1 MPEKI
6 TLGSRSHV
14 VSLRKS
20 GEDFTIQVDDNSFE
34 GKFSKN
40 LDGSLEIKLD
50 DKRYV
55 CFSEKSGDELFV
67 FVDGINYV
75 FKRSPHREFGE
86 EIEEDDSDS
95 IFSPIT
101 GKLLDKKVE
110 DGASV
115 SKGDVIVILE
125 AMKMEHRLKSP
136 RDGKLAKLTNAE
148 VGNQIKEGD
157 LMFELEAE

>member
-6 TLGSRSHV
+6 TLGSKSHV

-20 GEDFTIQVDDNSFE
+20 GEDFTIQIDDSSFE

-40 LDGSLEIKLD
+40 LDGSLEIKRD

-75 FKRSPHREFGE
+75 LKRSPHSEFGE
-86 EIEEDDSDS
+86 EVEEEDSDS

-101 GKLLDKKVE
+101 GKLLDKKLE

-115 SKGDVIVILE
+115 SKGEVVVILE

-136 RDGKLAKLTNAE
+136 RDGKLAKLTSAK
-148 VGNQIKEGD
+148 VGSQIKEGD

>member
-6 TLGSRSHV
+6 TLGSKSYV

-20 GEDFTIQVDDNSFE
+20 GEDFTIHVDDNSFE
-34 GKFSKN
+34 GTFSKN
-40 LDGSLEIKLD
+40 LDGSLEMKLG

-67 FVDGINYV
+67 FVGGINYV
-75 FKRSPHREFGE
+75 LKRSPHREFGE
-86 EIEEDDSDS
+86 DVEEDDSDS

-101 GKLLDKKVE
+101 GKLLDKKLE

-115 SKGDVIVILE
+115 SKGEVVVILE

-136 RDGKLAKLTNAE
+136 RDGKLAKLTSAK
-148 VGNQIKEGD
+148 VGSQIKEGD